1 MCDSVEDYG
10 LVSVIIPVFNVEQY
24 LKQCVDSV
32 LMQTYQ
38 NIEIILVDDGST
50 DSSGVICDQYKN
62 IDSRI
67 KVIHQKNEGLSEA
80 RNHGFNEAIGD
91 YISFL
96 DSDDWVQEET
106 LSSLM
111 QRIHDTNAD
120 IVFFDSKSFEDSEK
134 GYQIPQRYIRKHDY
148 PTDEGLT
155 VFEQMQKNKE
165 FHSAVPLLFF
175 RKSFLDESKI
185 CFYPGILYEDMLFT
199 FEALT
204 KAEKVAQCKEAF
216 YQRRYRNHSITQSK
230 VKEKNYLS
238 ASTVYR
244 ELVAFSQR
252 EGILANSSVQKYI
265 ARCAYRFIDIYYKL
279 PNTEKEKNKRH
290 YQKQID
296 DVIQHDGFGDKAL
309 LQRCKSKFHWA
320 LYKSMT
326 KLKVWR

>member
-10 LVSVIIPVFNVEQY
+10 LISVIIPVYNVEQY

-32 LMQTYQ
+32 LAQTYQ

-50 DSSGVICDQYKN
+50 DSSDVICDQYKN
-62 IDSRI
+62 TDNRI
-67 KVIHQKNEGLSEA
+67 KVIHQKNAGLSEA
-80 RNHGFNEAIGD
+80 RNHGFDSATGE
-91 YISFL
+91 YVYFL
-96 DSDDWVQEET
+96 DSDDWIEKDT

-111 QRIHDTNAD
+111 QKAHETNVD

-148 PTDEGLT
+148 STDEGLT

-175 RKSFLDESKI
+175 RKSFLDKSNI

-204 KAEKVAQCKEAF
+204 KAEKVVQCKEAF
-216 YQRRYRNHSITQSK
+216 YQRRYRSCSITQSK

-238 ASTVYR
+238 ASIVYR
-244 ELVAFSQR
+244 ELVRFSER
-252 EGILANSSVQKYI
+252 EGILANRSVQQYI
-265 ARCAYRFIDIYYKL
+265 ARWAYRFIDIYSQL
-279 PNTEKEKNKRH
+279 SNSDKENNKHH